1 MEFSSFN
8 VLLAVLVIAPIIFG
22 ILAYLSPLDKLR
34 SLSVVICSVVVA
46 AAGIMITL
54 EPDSKFSLPESLTFI
69 ASTLEV
75 VIVCVILYIAVKIKN
90 WLIILM
96 SLAQLGMIV
105 TEIILAQNG
114 HEVTASYDFATDS
127 LTKIL
132 ILITSIVGPVIAIYA
147 IGYMKKHQE
156 HAPPTAASLG
166 QFFFFFIA
174 FLGFMNGL
182 VMANNLKWFSFFWEA
197 TTLCSYM
204 LIGQDGGESKKN
216 AERALLINT
225 FGGTAM
231 VAGVIWL
238 AVVNKTESFDGL
250 LIAKAVV
257 PMALLCLAAF
267 TKSALLPFQSWL
279 LGAMIAPTPVSA
291 LLHSATMVKAGS
303 YLVLRVTPGFHDST
317 RVMMV
322 ITIIGALTFA
332 GAALLA
338 VTQSN
343 AKKVLAYSTISNL
356 GLVVACAGINS
367 PLAYAAALAIICFHA
382 VSKGLL
388 FLCVGRIEQ
397 KIGSRD
403 IEDMGGILFRLP
415 ITTTVALIG
424 MMSMLLPPF
433 GMLLS
438 KWMAIEATIKSPL
451 ILIFIILGSALTVL
465 FWSKWIGRIQTS
477 SYHPKFNKESLD
489 PAMGFSLITLAS
501 GVLLTGIGS
510 IWIFNKFFN
519 PITRDVFDKAQVTFP
534 QPLWDVFNAAGNF
547 AAVTLFI
554 AIGIAFA
561 AYWLLVWRRFKEED
575 VRLPYLCGENAENTI
590 YKTSAFHNSEG
601 IRSYAFR
608 SMGDKIENAW
618 SSTTYL
624 KNYVCERKA
633 TIWLNI
639 IAWVTIIIL
648 LGEAHL
654 L

>member
-1 MEFSSFN
+1 MEIMSFN
-8 VLLAVLVIAPIIFG
+8 ILLAVLIIAPVVFG
-22 ILAYLSPLDKLR
+22 VVAYLSPDKLR
-34 SLSVVICSVVVA
+34 SMSIILCSVIVA
-46 AAGIMITL
+46 AAGIMITIKPNNQF
-54 EPDSKFSLPESLTFI
+54 ELPGSEMI
-69 ASTLEV
+69 ATILEV
-75 VIVCVILYIAVKIKN
+75 AIVGIILYIAVTIRN
-90 WLIILM
+90 WLILLM
-96 SLAQLGMIV
+96 SLAQLGMIIA
-105 TEIILAQNG
+105 EIILAQTG
-114 HEVTASYDFATDS
+114 HAVTHSYDFATDP

-132 ILITSIVGPVIAIYA
+132 ILITSIVGPIIAVYA
-147 IGYMKKHQE
+147 IGYMKSHQE

-225 FGGTAM
+225 FGGLAM
-231 VAGVIWL
+231 VAGALWL
-238 AVVNKTESFDGL
+238 AVENKTESFEGL
-250 LIAKAVV
+250 LAAKAVI
-257 PMALLCLAAF
+257 PMVLLCVAAF

-303 YLVLRVTPGFHDST
+303 YLVLRVTPGFHDSPK
-317 RVMMV
+317 VMMV

-343 AKKVLAYSTISNL
+343 AKRVLAYSTISNL
-356 GLVVACAGINS
+356 GLVVACAGIGT

-382 VSKGLL
+382 ISKGLL

-403 IEDMGGILFRLP
+403 IEDMGGILYRMP
-415 ITTTVALIG
+415 VTTSVALIG

-438 KWMAIEATIKSPL
+438 KWMAIEATIRSPL
-451 ILIFIILGSALTVL
+451 ILVFIILGSALTVF

-477 SYHPKFNKESLD
+477 SYHPKFNKESID
-489 PAMGFSLITLAS
+489 PAMGFSLITLAL
-501 GVLLTGIGS
+501 GVLLTGLGS
-510 IWIFNKFFN
+510 MWIFNKFFA
-519 PITRDVFDKAQVTFP
+519 PITKQVFAGRTDISDV
-534 QPLWDVFNAAGNF
+534 LWNVFNAAGDF
-547 AAVTLFI
+547 AAVTLFV
-554 AIGIAFA
+554 AVGIAFL
-561 AYWLLVWRRFKEED
+561 AYWLLVWRRFKESD
-575 VRLPYLCGENAENTI
+575 VRLPYLCGENAESTV
-590 YKTSAFHNSEG
+590 YTTSAFHNSEG
-601 IRSYAFR
+601 TRSYAFR
-608 SMGDKIENAW
+608 SMGDKIENSW

-624 KNYVCERKA
+624 KNFICEKKA

-639 IAWVTIIIL
+639 IAWVIIIIL

>member
-1 MEFSSFN
+1 MEITNFN
-8 VLLAVLVIAPIIFG
+8 VLLAVLILVPVVFG
-22 ILAYLSPLDKLR
+22 VVAYFSPWDKLR
-34 SLSVVICSVVVA
+34 SLSIVLCSVIVA
-46 AAGIMITL
+46 AAGILITIEPNGQFTLPGSEMIAT
-54 EPDSKFSLPESLTFI
+54 I
-69 ASTLEV
+69 LEV
-75 VIVCVILYIAVKIKN
+75 GIVAVILFIAVKIKN

-96 SLAQLGMIV
+96 SLVQMGVIIA
-105 TEIILAQNG
+105 EIILANTG
-114 HEVTASYDFATDS
+114 HTVAHTYDFATDP

-132 ILITSIVGPVIAIYA
+132 ILITSIVGPIIAVYA
-147 IGYMKKHQE
+147 IGYMKSHQE

-231 VAGVIWL
+231 VIGVLWL
-238 AVVNKTESFDGL
+238 VVENKTESFEGL
-250 LIAKAVV
+250 LLAKAVI
-257 PMALLCLAAF
+257 PMVLLCVAAF

-303 YLVLRVTPGFHDST
+303 YLVLRVTPGFHDSAK
-317 RVMMV
+317 VMMV
-322 ITIIGALTFA
+322 ITFIGALTFA

-343 AKKVLAYSTISNL
+343 AKRVLAYSTISNL
-356 GLVVACAGINS
+356 GLVVACAGINT

-382 VSKGLL
+382 ISKGLL

-403 IEDMGGILFRLP
+403 IEDMGGILYRMP
-415 ITTTVALIG
+415 VTTSVALIG

-438 KWMAIEATIKSPL
+438 KWMAIEATIRSPL
-451 ILIFIILGSALTVL
+451 ILIFIILGSALTVF

-477 SYHPKFNKESLD
+477 SYHPKFNKETMD
-489 PAMGFSLITLAS
+489 PAMGFSLVTLAL
-501 GVLLTGIGS
+501 GVLLTGVGS
-510 IWIFNKFFN
+510 MWIFNKFFA
-519 PITRDVFDKAQVTFP
+519 PITREVFASRTDISDV
-534 QPLWDVFNAAGNF
+534 LWNVFTAAGNF
-547 AAVTLFI
+547 AAVTLFV
-554 AIGIAFA
+554 AVGIAFL
-561 AYWLLVWRRFKEED
+561 AYWLLVWRRFKETD
-575 VRLPYLCGENAENTI
+575 VRLPYLCGENAESTV
-590 YKTSAFHNSEG
+590 YTTSAFHNSEG
-601 IRSYAFR
+601 TRSYAFR
-608 SMGDKIENAW
+608 SMGDKIENSW

-624 KNYVCERKA
+624 KNFICEKKA
-633 TIWLNI
+633 TIWLNL
-639 IAWVTIIIL
+639 IAWVIIIIL